1 MPWRYKICIAK
12 CLYSDGDNLLNNLI
26 KITAKDC
33 KTSTFGWRASLKNW
47 SLFKLPI
54 IIPNQEIT
62 IVLLW
67 LLPAHVTSS
76 FSKISDFIW
85 KEKEHFWKAGFVASS
100 ENNDLFLNK
109 TGKCGLGPKKR
120 SKLPSRKT
128 MLFQAKTKQIALQNN
143 RVFVSKTFNKYYL
156 NNKYKY

>member
-33 KTSTFGWRASLKNW
+33 KTSTSGRRASLKNIVVLTPCYYPT
-47 SLFKLPI
+47 SRDHKSPI
-54 IIPNQEIT
+54 MALARTYYVVVFQNRRFYLERKR
-62 IVLLW
+62 
-67 LLPAHVTSS
+67 A
-76 FSKISDFIW
+76 
-85 KEKEHFWKAGFVASS
+85 FWIAGFAASP

-109 TGKCGLGPKKR
+109 TGKCGLGLKKR